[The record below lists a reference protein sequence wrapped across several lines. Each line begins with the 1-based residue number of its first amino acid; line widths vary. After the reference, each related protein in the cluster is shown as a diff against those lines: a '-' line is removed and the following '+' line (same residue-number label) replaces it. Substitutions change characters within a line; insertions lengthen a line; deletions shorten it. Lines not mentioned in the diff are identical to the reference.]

1 MPTTAPAAH
10 TDPPRCPF
18 ANGRPYD
25 PLTVAAAEDPQ
36 PWLAAARSSAP
47 VFHHEPLDLYVVTR
61 HADILAVLR
70 DPATFSSRYANKF
83 KPMDSPALRAAFP
96 HGHPGLRA
104 MTLTDPPAHSRIRRL
119 ANVALT
125 PAAVARTEPAMRR
138 RCARLV
144 DGFAGDGE
152 ADLMARYSAPMTV
165 LMITDLAGLPDSLDL
180 DLHQWARDYFALT
193 LGAPALTDAAERAV
207 AERAVR
213 MTAFLTD
220 FVEERRATPRD
231 DLISALLAARTP
243 EGDAALTTAEVIAVL
258 NSLLVAGVET
268 TSVFLP
274 MLLRELL
281 RHPEQW
287 AAVRADPALLPA
299 AVEEG
304 LRHQSTARGVRRTA
318 TRDTEIAGVPI
329 PAGKDVFLTYASA
342 NYDEAV
348 FEEPGRF
355 DIHRAR
361 PDRHLSFGK
370 GIHYCIGAPLAR
382 LQSVVAVRTVLDR
395 LPGLRLVERE
405 IEWLPHMTLP
415 RPARVR
421 FAWDP
426 VPVELAAGPGGVAQ

>member
-1 MPTTAPAAH
+1 MPTTTPAVPA
-10 TDPPRCPF
+10 DLPRCPF
-18 ANGRPYD
+18 AHGRPYD

-36 PWLAAARSSAP
+36 PWLSAARASAP

-125 PAAVARTEPAMRR
+125 PAAVARTEPAMRH

-144 DGFAGDGE
+144 DGFAADGE
-152 ADLMARYSAPMTV
+152 ADLMARYSSPITV
-165 LMITDLAGLPDSLDL
+165 LMITDLAGLPESLDV
-180 DLHQWARDYFALT
+180 DLHQWAQDYFAMT
-193 LGAPALTDAAERAV
+193 LGAPPLTEPAERAI
-207 AERAVR
+207 ADRAVR

-220 FVEERRATPRD
+220 FVEQRRDTPRD
-231 DLISALLAARTP
+231 DLVSALLAARTP
-243 EGDAALTTAEVIAVL
+243 EGDAALTTVEVIAVL

-268 TSVFLP
+268 TAVFVP

-287 AAVRADPALLPA
+287 AALRADPALLPF
-299 AVEEG
+299 VIEEG
-304 LRHQSTARGVRRTA
+304 LRRLSTARGVRRTA

-342 NYDEAV
+342 NHDEAV
-348 FEEPGRF
+348 FAEPDRF
-355 DIHRAR
+355 DIRRAR
-361 PDRHLSFGK
+361 ADRHLSFGK

-382 LQSVVAVRTVLDR
+382 LQSSVAVRTVLDR
-395 LPGLRLVERE
+395 LPGLRLVDRE

-415 RPARVR
+415 RPVRVR

-426 VPVELAAGPGGVAQ
+426 VPVPAPAGGMPR

>member
-1 MPTTAPAAH
+1 MPTTAPPAH
-10 TDPPRCPF
+10 ADLPRCPF
-18 ANGRPYD
+18 ANGQPYD

-36 PWLAAARSSAP
+36 PWLSAARAAAP

-125 PAAVARTEPAMRR
+125 PAAVARTEAAMRR

-144 DGFAGDGE
+144 DGFAADGE
-152 ADLMARYSAPMTV
+152 ADLMARYSSPMTV
-165 LMITDLAGLPDSLDL
+165 LMITDLAGLPESLDL
-180 DLHQWARDYFALT
+180 DLHRWAQDYFAMT
-193 LGAPALTDAAERAV
+193 LGAPPLTDAAEQAI
-207 AERAVR
+207 ADRAVR

-220 FVEERRATPRD
+220 FVEQRRDTPRD
-231 DLISALLAARTP
+231 DLVSALLAARTP

-268 TSVFLP
+268 TAVFVP

-281 RHPEQW
+281 GHPEQW
-287 AAVRADPALLPA
+287 AALRGDPTLLPA

-304 LRHQSTARGVRRTA
+304 LRHRSTARGVRRTA

-342 NYDEAV
+342 NHDEAV
-348 FEEPGRF
+348 FEDPGRF

-361 PDRHLSFGK
+361 ADRHLSFGK

-395 LPGLRLVERE
+395 LPGLRLVDRE
-405 IEWLPHMTLP
+405 VEWLPHMTLP

-426 VPVELAAGPGGVAQ
+426 VPVPTEGADR